1 MVRYAV
7 LGSGSSANAYIFQT
21 EGFSFVIDNGFSA
34 RELIRRARAGGF
46 DPALIRYILLTH
58 THSDHLKG
66 VEVLA
71 RQLGIPVVRHHSLDL
86 LPFLKGPLPG
96 QIPAVP
102 GETLR
107 LGPLKLF
114 PFETSHDALHSLSYA
129 FDLLGRRFCV
139 ITDTGV
145 VTSRM
150 ASCAVH
156 SDVLFLESNYCPGM
170 LERGPYPVFL
180 QRRIASDQGHL
191 SNQAAVDFLNQLGQS
206 GRLRL
211 KRVYLCHLSGTN
223 NHPEVVQEHLDRY
236 LTWTG
241 RVDICPKG
249 LMSPPE
255 IL

>member
-21 EGFSFVIDNGFSA
+21 GGFSFIVDNGFSA
-34 RELIRRARAGGF
+34 RELIRRVQAGGF
-46 DPALIRYILLTH
+46 DLSSIRYILLTH

-66 VEVLA
+66 VEVLS
-71 RQLGIPVVRHHSLDL
+71 RQLGIPVVRHHDLDL
-86 LPFLKGPLPG
+86 MPFLKGSLPG
-96 QIPAVP
+96 QIPVVP

-107 LGPLKLF
+107 LGPLSLY

-129 FDLLGRRFCV
+129 FELEGRRFCV

-145 VTSRM
+145 VTRQM

-156 SDVLFLESNYCPGM
+156 SDILFLESNYCPEM

-191 SNQAAVDFLNQLGQS
+191 SNHAAVAFLNQVGQAK
-206 GRLRL
+206 GLRL
-211 KRVYLCHLSGTN
+211 QRVYLCHLSGTN
-223 NHPEVVQEHLDRY
+223 NDPEVVQEHLDRN
-236 LTWTG
+236 LTWPG
-241 RVDICPKG
+241 RVEICPKG